1 MDYFMIAFSN
11 EVTDLNTLRDTYF
24 LLNGFEF
31 FVVNFSL
38 FFGLIASI
46 LMCFMIHRIFNFLN
60 YSQIVNAKILNAS
73 DSGFFIRNQ
82 NFVTQQNTSAVVRV
96 WAKAKAK
103 SRS

>member
-1 MDYFMIAFSN
+1 MSYVDYYLVSSTN
-11 EVTDLNTLRDTYF
+11 EVSELNTLRDTYF

-46 LMCFMIHRIFNFLN
+46 LMCFMIQRIFNFLN
-60 YSQIVNAKILNAS
+60 YSQIVNSKVLSAA

-82 NFVTQQNTSAVVRV
+82 NFITQQNTTAVVRV
-96 WAKAKAK
+96 
-103 SRS
+103 

>member
-1 MDYFMIAFSN
+1 MSSY

-31 FVVNFSL
+31 FIVNFSL
-38 FFGLIASI
+38 FFGLVASI

-60 YSQIVNAKILNAS
+60 FSQIINLNVLSKA

-82 NFVTQQNTSAVVRV
+82 DFVVQGTTPTATRV
-96 WAKAKAK
+96 WAKGKK
-103 SRS
+103 KL